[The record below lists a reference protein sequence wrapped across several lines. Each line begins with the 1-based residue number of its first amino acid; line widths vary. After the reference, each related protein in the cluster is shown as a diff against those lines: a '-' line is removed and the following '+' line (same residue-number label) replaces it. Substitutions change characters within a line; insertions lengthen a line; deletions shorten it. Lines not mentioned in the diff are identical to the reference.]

1 MAKKPYAESANQP
14 RTQKRYL
21 TDCTDTE
28 WVIIEPLTR
37 KSPGPGRKRRVNLR
51 EVVNAIFYRTH
62 TGCQW
67 RMFPKE
73 FPARSTIWYYY
84 NMWTEDGTW
93 DKINATLRRM
103 VRRSVGKHDD
113 PSLAIIDSQTVK
125 ATESGGERGY
135 DGAKQVNGRKR
146 HIMVDTLGLLLL
158 VMVHAADIQDY
169 VAAEGVLT
177 SAHHRFA
184 GLLKVIADTIYGYSG
199 LPEWVKTHL
208 GFILEIVKRDPQRKG
223 FYPIAKRWIVER
235 SFAWFGRDRILS
247 KEYERRTES
256 SESDVYIASIRLLLR
271 RLDRASM
278 AG

>member
-1 MAKKPYAESANQP
+1 MAKKRYAESANQP
-14 RTQKRYL
+14 LTQKRYM
-21 TDCTDTE
+21 TDCTDKE
-28 WVIIEPLTR
+28 WTIIEPLTR
-37 KSPGPGRKRRVNLR
+37 KNPGPGRKRRVNLR
-51 EVVNAIFYRTH
+51 EVVNAIFYRTR

-103 VRRSVGKHDD
+103 VRRSVGKQDD

-169 VAAEGVLT
+169 IAAESVLT
-177 SAHHRFA
+177 SAYRRFTS
-184 GLLKVIADTIYGYSG
+184 LLKVIADTIYGYNG
-199 LPEWVKTHL
+199 LPDWVKTHL
-208 GFILEIVKRDPQRKG
+208 GFVLEIIKRDPQRKG
-223 FYPIAKRWIVER
+223 FYPLKKRWIVER
-235 SFAWFGRDRILS
+235 SLAWFGRNRILS

-256 SESDVYIASIRLLLR
+256 SESDVYIASIRLMLR
-271 RLDRASM
+271 RLDRAKV